1 MLKRK
6 IERRLEKF
14 YSDNRK
20 SALLIDGARQVG
32 KSFIV
37 ESFGRSHYESVVV
50 IDFLHQE
57 EAKSIFKDVTDA
69 SEILTRITAFS
80 RQPLIP
86 GKTLVFFDEIQECV
100 EVVTYIKYLVKEGSY
115 RYILS
120 GSLLG
125 VSIKNVKSEPVGYM
139 DDVTMYPLDFEE
151 FIVAV
156 GERPEL
162 LDAARTAWESQ
173 KPLAKVYHDRLNKL
187 LRLYLVVGGMPAA
200 VQRYV
205 DTKDIRQVVD
215 EQKKILKYY
224 RKDITKHDERDA
236 LRIHAVFDRLAPELN
251 DKNKRFY
258 ADSIGEGGRFDR
270 LADEF
275 LWLKEAGV
283 AIPTY
288 NVTEPKLPLIL
299 ATRPNFFKLFMNDVG
314 LLSALYMD
322 GIQLKILNGET
333 DINFGAVYENFV
345 AQELKAHGFE
355 PKYYNTVK
363 FGELDFVVEYRT
375 KVLPIEVKSGKHY
388 ERHRA
393 LTHIMEVE
401 DYGLEEAL
409 VLTDDSVNRKG
420 KVRYLPVYQVM
431 FLQKEALPETM
442 VYELPPVP

>member
-6 IERRLEKF
+6 IEHHLEKF
-14 YSDNRK
+14 YSDRGK

-37 ESFGRSHYESVVV
+37 ESFGRRHYESVIV
-50 IDFLHQE
+50 IDFLHQQ
-57 EAKSIFKDVTDA
+57 EARAIFKDVTDA

-100 EVVTYIKYLVKEGSY
+100 EVVTYIKYLVREGSCH
-115 RYILS
+115 YILS

-125 VSIKNVKSEPVGYM
+125 VAIKNVKSEPVGYM

-162 LDAARTAWESQ
+162 LDAARAAWESQ

-224 RKDITKHDERDA
+224 RKDITKYDEQNA

-258 ADSIGEGGRFDR
+258 ADSVEEGGRFDR
-270 LADEF
+270 LTDEF
-275 LWLKEAGV
+275 RWLKEAGV
-283 AIPTY
+283 AIPAY
-288 NVTEPKLPLIL
+288 NVMEPKQPLIL
-299 ATRPNFFKLFMNDVG
+299 AKRPNFFKLFMNDVG
-314 LLSALYMD
+314 LLAALYMD

-355 PKYYNTVK
+355 PNYYNTAK
-363 FGELDFVVEYRT
+363 FGELDFVVEHKM

-401 DYGLEEAL
+401 EYGLGEAL
-409 VLTDDSVNRKG
+409 VFTDDSVNRKG
-420 KVRYLPVYQVM
+420 KIRYLPIYQVM
-431 FLQKEALPETM
+431 FLQKDVLPESM
-442 VYELPPVP
+442 VYELPPL

>member
-6 IERRLEKF
+6 IEHRLEKF
-14 YSDNRK
+14 YSDRGK

-37 ESFGRSHYESVVV
+37 ESFGRRHYESVIV
-50 IDFLHQE
+50 IDFLHQQ
-57 EAKSIFKDVTDA
+57 EARAIFKDVTDA

-100 EVVTYIKYLVKEGSY
+100 EVVTYIKYLVREGSCH
-115 RYILS
+115 YILS

-125 VSIKNVKSEPVGYM
+125 VAIKNVKSEPVGYM

-162 LDAARTAWESQ
+162 LDAARAAWESQ

-224 RKDITKHDERDA
+224 RKDITKYDEQNA

-258 ADSIGEGGRFDR
+258 ADSVEEGGRFDR
-270 LADEF
+270 LTDEF

-283 AIPTY
+283 AIPAY
-288 NVTEPKLPLIL
+288 NVMEP
-299 ATRPNFFKLFMNDVG
+299 N
-314 LLSALYMD
+314 
-322 GIQLKILNGET
+322 
-333 DINFGAVYENFV
+333 
-345 AQELKAHGFE
+345 
-355 PKYYNTVK
+355 
-363 FGELDFVVEYRT
+363 
-375 KVLPIEVKSGKHY
+375 
-388 ERHRA
+388 
-393 LTHIMEVE
+393 
-401 DYGLEEAL
+401 
-409 VLTDDSVNRKG
+409 
-420 KVRYLPVYQVM
+420 
-431 FLQKEALPETM
+431 
-442 VYELPPVP
+442 

>member
-14 YSDNRK
+14 YSDPNK

-37 ESFGRSHYESVVV
+37 ESFGRSHYESVVT

-57 EAKSIFKDVTDA
+57 EARAIFTDVTDA

-100 EVVTYIKYLVKEGSY
+100 EVVTYIKYLVQEGSC

-125 VSIKNVKSEPVGYM
+125 VEIKNVKSEPVGYM
-139 DDVTMYPLDFEE
+139 DDVTMYPMDFEE
-151 FIVAV
+151 FVLAV

-162 LDAARTAWESQ
+162 LNAARSAWEND
-173 KPLAKVYHDRLNKL
+173 KPLAKVFHDRLSKL
-187 LRLYLVVGGMPAA
+187 LRLYLVVGGMPAV

-224 RKDITKHDERDA
+224 RKDISKYDERNA
-236 LRIHAVFDRLAPELN
+236 LRIRAVFDRLAPELN

-258 ADSIGEGGRFDR
+258 ADSVGEVGRFDR

-283 AIPTY
+283 AIPAF
-288 NVTEPKLPLIL
+288 NVEEPKQPLIL
-299 ATRPNFFKLFMNDVG
+299 ARRPNFFKLFMNDVG
-314 LLSALYMD
+314 LLAALYMD

-333 DINFGAVYENFV
+333 DINFGAIYENFV

-355 PKYYNTVK
+355 PNYYNSAK
-363 FGELDFVVEYRT
+363 FGELDFVVEYKT
-375 KVLPIEVKSGKHY
+375 KVLPIEVKSGKHD

-393 LTHIMEVE
+393 LTRIMEVAE
-401 DYGLEEAL
+401 YGLDEAL
-409 VLTDDSVNRKG
+409 VFTEGSFDRKG
-420 KVRYLPVYQVM
+420 RLRYLPVYQVM
-431 FLQKEALPETM
+431 FLEKEVLPETM
-442 VYELPPVP
+442 VYELPPL

>member
-6 IERRLEKF
+6 IEHRLEKF
-14 YSDNRK
+14 YSDRGK

-37 ESFGRSHYESVVV
+37 ESFGRRHYESVIV
-50 IDFLHQE
+50 IDFLHQQ
-57 EAKSIFKDVTDA
+57 EARAIFKDVTDA

-100 EVVTYIKYLVKEGSY
+100 EVVTYIKYLVKEGSCH
-115 RYILS
+115 YILS

-125 VSIKNVKSEPVGYM
+125 VAIKNVKSEPVGYM

-162 LDAARTAWESQ
+162 LDAARAAWESQ

-224 RKDITKHDERDA
+224 RKDITKYDEQNA

-258 ADSIGEGGRFDR
+258 ADSVEEGGRS
-270 LADEF
+270 AD
-275 LWLKEAGV
+275 G
-283 AIPTY
+283 
-288 NVTEPKLPLIL
+288 
-299 ATRPNFFKLFMNDVG
+299 
-314 LLSALYMD
+314 
-322 GIQLKILNGET
+322 
-333 DINFGAVYENFV
+333 
-345 AQELKAHGFE
+345 
-355 PKYYNTVK
+355 
-363 FGELDFVVEYRT
+363 
-375 KVLPIEVKSGKHY
+375 
-388 ERHRA
+388 
-393 LTHIMEVE
+393 
-401 DYGLEEAL
+401 
-409 VLTDDSVNRKG
+409 
-420 KVRYLPVYQVM
+420 
-431 FLQKEALPETM
+431 
-442 VYELPPVP
+442 